1 MIVALGDSNELV
13 WPLSPCSSEDRRTSR
28 AGARRRLT
36 GSTRR
41 SSVGDVPCRVVCI
54 SHATGAGGEEVGRLV
69 AERLGFLYVDEEI
82 VARAAAK
89 GGIEPA
95 GVADEE
101 RRKSLAARLLEAI
114 AQGGGEAWV
123 VGPPPR
129 TGEELG
135 SDEVRVLIRETIE
148 QTAARGKV
156 VIVAHAASRALPEG
170 PGALRVLVTASPATR
185 ASRVC
190 EEEGI
195 DPKQAARAVKDADA
209 NRRDYL
215 KRFYEVDEERPTDYD
230 VVINTDVLSPQQ
242 TADLVSQA
250 ASG

>member
-1 MIVALGDSNELV
+1 MA
-13 WPLSPCSSEDRRTSR
+13 
-28 AGARRRLT
+28 
-36 GSTRR
+36 
-41 SSVGDVPCRVVCI
+41 CRVVCI

-69 AERLGFLYVDEEI
+69 AERLDFLYVDEEI

-95 GVADEE
+95 EVADEE
-101 RRKSLAARLLEAI
+101 WRRSLAARLLDAI
-114 AQGGGEAWV
+114 AQGGGEAAWM
-123 VGPPPR
+123 VGAPPG

-135 SDEVRVLIRETIE
+135 SDEVRALIRETIE

-170 PGALRVLVTASPATR
+170 PHALRVLVTASPAMR
-185 ASRVC
+185 ASRLS

-195 DPKQAARAVKDADA
+195 DRKQAARAVKDADV

-215 KRFYEVDEERPTDYD
+215 KRFYDVGEERPTDYD
-230 VVINTDVLSPQQ
+230 VVINTDVLSLEQ
-242 TADLVSQA
+242 TADLVSRA